1 MDLLKKFFPWSF
13 KANDAKALI
22 IAIII
27 YIVIGIVGGLIIGLL
42 SWIPL
47 IGWLFS
53 IIGSLL
59 DLYTL
64 VGIIL
69 AILFF
74 AKVLKD

>member
-1 MDLLKKFFPWSF
+1 MDLLKKYFPWSF
-13 KANDAKALI
+13 KANDVKALV

-27 YIVIGIVGGLIIGLL
+27 YIVIGFVGGLIIGLL
-42 SWIPL
+42 GAIPF

-53 IIGSLL
+53 IVGGLL

-64 VGIIL
+64 IGIIL
-69 AILFF
+69 AVLVF